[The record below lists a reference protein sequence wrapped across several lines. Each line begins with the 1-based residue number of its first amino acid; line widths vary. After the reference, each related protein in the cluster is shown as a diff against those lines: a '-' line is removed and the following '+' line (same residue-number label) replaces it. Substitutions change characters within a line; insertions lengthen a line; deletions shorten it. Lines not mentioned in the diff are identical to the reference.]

1 MNVKAKIF
9 KNGASQAIRIPK
21 KYRVTTEE
29 VYITKVGD
37 SLIITPKRADKI
49 ETMFKAIEKFEEPKI
64 NINRDKE
71 FDKRNKLFK

>member
-1 MNVKAKIF
+1 MNVRAKIF

-21 KYRVTTEE
+21 KYRVTAEE

-37 SLIITPKRADKI
+37 SLIVTPKKADQI
-49 ETMFKAIEKFEEPKI
+49 EIMFKAIEEFEGKI

-71 FDKRNKLFK
+71 FDKRDKLFK

>member
-37 SLIITPKRADKI
+37 SLIITPKRTDRI
-49 ETMFKAIEKFEEPKI
+49 EAMFKAIEEFEDKI

-71 FDKRNKLFK
+71 FDKRNELFK